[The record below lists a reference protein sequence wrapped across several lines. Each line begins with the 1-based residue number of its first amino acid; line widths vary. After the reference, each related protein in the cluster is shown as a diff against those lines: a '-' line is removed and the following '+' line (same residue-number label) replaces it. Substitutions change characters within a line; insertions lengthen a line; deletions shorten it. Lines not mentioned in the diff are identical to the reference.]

1 MQQVERMSE
10 KVLLDQERESMRET
24 KSIAGQTQA
33 GITDRFRLR
42 TFVEHLADIGELDII
57 EEHLDL
63 IDVAARLDGN
73 PKAVLFKSVGPD
85 CTELVG
91 NVVGGRKRL
100 AAAFGVGEQELLS
113 EVRRRLK
120 TIIGPVEVDQAD
132 APVQQV
138 VLTGEDADFTRLP
151 IHLQHELDGGPYI
164 SASID
169 VTESVDGKLRNIGYR
184 RLMIR
189 GRNEAG
195 IDLIAPSDM
204 RAGYA
209 GFVEQKRKMP
219 VAFVVGSHPADCI
232 AAVTMIPTPDEFGLA
247 GALRGEPVPL
257 VKCRTNDLMV
267 PADAEVIL
275 EGYID
280 EHGWCEPEGPFG
292 EYLGYYGHMKTNPV
306 FHLTAITMRHDALF
320 QTVTISGRAL
330 GNTDTAQLCALR
342 TEVTAWTALESAIRE
357 PVAIYCPAT
366 TGGMYN
372 LRVSMRQRYPGE
384 SRNAI
389 SGVFACKADVKNV
402 FVVDDDIDVFCDEQI
417 EWALAT
423 RFQGDRDLVV
433 ATGLRTIPLDP
444 SLLGSRTGAKT
455 GFDLTI
461 PLGSEGQNAFAVPEA
476 PQLKET
482 PRSTVLQALQSSPK
496 CFKELMDAMGS
507 RDGRDTVVALDEVRK
522 TGRLTRTPEGRYAL
536 IPE

>member
-1 MQQVERMSE
+1 MADALQQDS
-10 KVLLDQERESMRET
+10 QPMRAT
-24 KSIAGQTQA
+24 KATAGQTQA
-33 GITDRFRLR
+33 GMGDGFRLR
-42 TFVEHLADIGELDII
+42 TFVEHLVEIGEVDIV

-85 CTELVG
+85 QTELVG

-113 EVRRRLK
+113 EVSRRLK
-120 TIIGPVEVDQAD
+120 TIIAPVEMDQAD
-132 APVQQV
+132 APVQQI
-138 VLTGEDADFTRLP
+138 VLTGDDADFTRLP
-151 IHLQHELDGGPYI
+151 IHLQHELDGGPYV

-169 VTESVDGKLRNIGYR
+169 VTESVDGTLRNIGYR

-189 GRNEAG
+189 GRKEAG

-204 RAGYA
+204 RAGYT
-209 GFVEQKRKMP
+209 GFVEQKRNMP

-280 EHGWCEPEGPFG
+280 DRGWCEPEGPFG

-306 FHLTAITMRHDALF
+306 FHLTAITMRRDALF

-389 SGVFACKADVKNV
+389 AGVFACKADVKNV
-402 FVVDDDIDVFCDEQI
+402 FVVDDDIDVFSDEQI

-461 PLGSEGQNAFAVPEA
+461 PFGSEGRSAFAVPEA
-476 PQLKET
+476 PKLKDA
-482 PRSTVLQALQSSPK
+482 PRSNVMQALQASPK

-536 IPE
+536 TPE